1 MSNLSLLSY
10 QKLIF
15 PEFKKKKELNP
26 RKEKNEF
33 ADKMKLKRIK

>member
-15 PEFKKKKELNP
+15 PEFKKKELNP